1 MKVIVSWED
10 HDRIYEIGII
20 RFLQKMGID
29 ADEQKI
35 KTTAKKLLEQEEMN
49 SGGSKEE
56 REV

>member
-1 MKVIVSWED
+1 
-10 HDRIYEIGII
+10 
-20 RFLQKMGID
+20 MGID